1 MPTEI
6 ISGLWI
12 GNINDSFNT
21 TLLQDNNIT
30 IFINCTT
37 NYGFMDKLEGK
48 RIRIPLSS
56 NLDPKTDLVFLRD
69 KKNNILDY
77 IFKNIENHNILIYC
91 YDGLNIS
98 PLIVSLFLM
107 EYGKISKD
115 DIRSILRSKNNKII
129 LDIDLSIFS

>member
-115 DIRSILRSKNNKII
+115 DIRSILRSKNNEII

>member
-1 MPTEI
+1 MLIEI
-6 ISGLWI
+6 LSGLWI

>member
-21 TLLQDNNIT
+21 TLLQDNNVT

-115 DIRSILRSKNNKII
+115 DIRSILRSKNNEII

>member
-1 MPTEI
+1 MPVEI